1 VKIVVVEPDPLVKDF
16 IVDVLEFSVNR
27 EVKSFDNGLKA
38 LRHLNKNGEFDVVIS
53 EAELPGLNGL
63 ELFKQ
68 IKKEWP
74 DKIYILM
81 SGRAEHEAKAA
92 KIGLDAYLAKPVG
105 VKDLFAIVE
114 NFVAKSKQG
123 PSHED

>member
-1 VKIVVVEPDPLVKDF
+1 MVKDF

-38 LRHLNKNGEFDVVIS
+38 LRYLNPSGDFDVVLA
-53 EAELPGLNGL
+53 EAELPGLGGI
-63 ELFKQ
+63 ELLKQ

-74 DKIYILM
+74 DKISILM
-81 SGRAEHEAKAA
+81 SSRIEDEKKAA
-92 KIGLDAYLAKPVG
+92 GIGVDAYLAKPVG

-114 NFVAKSKQG
+114 NFVVKTDQET
-123 PSHED
+123 SHES

>member
-1 VKIVVVEPDPLVKDF
+1 VKIVVVEPDSMVKDF

-38 LRHLNKNGEFDVVIS
+38 LRYLNPSGNFDLVLA
-53 EAELPGLNGL
+53 EAELPGLGGL
-63 ELFKQ
+63 ELLKQ

-74 DKIYILM
+74 DKISILM
-81 SGRAEHEAKAA
+81 SSRVQDEKEAADM
-92 KIGLDAYLAKPVG
+92 GLDAYLAKPVG

-114 NFVAKSKQG
+114 NFVVKTDQET
-123 PSHED
+123 SHES

>member
-1 VKIVVVEPDPLVKDF
+1 MKIVVVEPDPLVKDF
-16 IVDVLEFSVNR
+16 LVDVLEFSVNR

-38 LRHLNKNGEFDVVIS
+38 LRYLNQKGEFDIVIS

-68 IKKEWP
+68 IKKAWP
-74 DKIYILM
+74 DKIFILM
-81 SGRAEHEAKAA
+81 SGRAENEAKAA
-92 KIGLDAYLAKPVG
+92 SLGLDAFLAKPVG

-114 NFVAKSKQG
+114 KFVAKSDQG
-123 PSHED
+123 PPHED

>member
-1 VKIVVVEPDPLVKDF
+1 MKIVVVEPDPLVKDF

-38 LRHLNKNGEFDVVIS
+38 LRHLNQKGEFDVVIS

-74 DKIYILM
+74 YKIYILM
-81 SGRAEHEAKAA
+81 SGNAENEKKAA
-92 KIGLDAYLAKPVG
+92 DIGLDAYLAKPVG

-114 NFVAKSKQG
+114 NFVAKSKKKASPEG
-123 PSHED
+123 

>member
-38 LRHLNKNGEFDVVIS
+38 LRHLNQKGEFDVVIS

-74 DKIYILM
+74 YKIYILM
-81 SGRAEHEAKAA
+81 SGNAENEKKAA
-92 KIGLDAYLAKPVG
+92 DIGLDAYLAKPVG

-114 NFVAKSKQG
+114 NFVAKSKKKASPEG
-123 PSHED
+123 

>member
-1 VKIVVVEPDPLVKDF
+1 MKIVVVEPDPLVKDF

-38 LRHLNKNGEFDVVIS
+38 LRHLNQKGEFDVVIS

-81 SGRAEHEAKAA
+81 SGNAENEKKAA
-92 KIGLDAYLAKPVG
+92 DIGLDAYLAKPVG

-114 NFVAKSKQG
+114 NFVAKSKKKASPEG
-123 PSHED
+123 

>member
-1 VKIVVVEPDPLVKDF
+1 MKIVVVEPDPLVKDF

-38 LRHLNKNGEFDVVIS
+38 LRHLNQTGEFDVIIS
-53 EAELPGLNGL
+53 EAELPGLNGF

-81 SGRAEHEAKAA
+81 SGRAENEEKAA
-92 KIGLDAYLAKPVG
+92 NIGLDAYLAKPVG

-114 NFVAKSKQG
+114 NFVAKSKKG

>member
-1 VKIVVVEPDPLVKDF
+1 MVKDF

-27 EVKSFDNGLKA
+27 EVKSFENGLKA
-38 LRHLNKNGEFDVVIS
+38 LRHLSRSGDFDILL
-53 EAELPGLNGL
+53 AEVDLPGLSGL

-81 SGRAEHEAKAA
+81 SGNAA
-92 KIGLDAYLAKPVG
+92 TEQKVTDIGVDAFLAKPIG
-105 VKDLFAIVE
+105 VKDLFAVVE
-114 NFVAKSKQG
+114 NFVVQSSNKTS
-123 PSHED
+123 

>member
-38 LRHLNKNGEFDVVIS
+38 LRHLNQKGEFDVVIS

-81 SGRAEHEAKAA
+81 SGNAENEKKAA
-92 KIGLDAYLAKPVG
+92 DIGLDAYLAKPVG

-114 NFVAKSKQG
+114 NFVAKSKKKASPEG
-123 PSHED
+123 

>member
-1 VKIVVVEPDPLVKDF
+1 MVKDF

-38 LRHLNKNGEFDVVIS
+38 LRYLGPQGDFDIVIA
-53 EAELPGLNGL
+53 EAQLPGLSGL

-81 SGRAEHEAKAA
+81 SSRLANEAPAAEL
-92 KIGLDAYLAKPVG
+92 GLDAYLAKPVG

-114 NFVAKSKQG
+114 NFVVKSKKKAS
-123 PSHED
+123 P